1 MFRSPRAR
9 LLVLIVW
16 AGAGLSTSAASPE
29 SLSITV
35 EWLSDP
41 SRAGRASGGAGA
53 RATADY
59 LLEEF
64 RRIGLEAGFQA
75 IGPGRQNVVGRIGDQ
90 PAHIIVGAHYDGQG
104 RGRPSAS
111 DNAAGVAVLLELA
124 QELAGTPLPV
134 SVVFIAFDDE
144 ENGLNGSRYY
154 VQNPVYPLE
163 DLATAVILDTMGRSF
178 MDLERWTL
186 IVLGTEFSPELAAVV
201 GRLDD
206 PEIEL
211 IGTDLIG
218 ARSDFAPFAAR
229 RIPYLFF
236 TNATHRDYHGTG
248 DTPDR
253 IRYDR
258 LDRDAGTILQ
268 VILDVARLGSVPT
281 FRTQPSYP
289 QHEAGLLSGYI
300 DLIEAERPDLAES
313 YRLLFGDLRVRL
325 EGNPSREA
333 LHLAATVLLSA
344 ATPRL
349 SAFPLAYAIGP
360 FYEAEGAPEIAR
372 AAYREALS
380 IGPDP
385 ATESYLGV
393 RLEALEVSL
402 PD

>member
-1 MFRSPRAR
+1 
-9 LLVLIVW
+9 
-16 AGAGLSTSAASPE
+16 
-29 SLSITV
+29 
-35 EWLSDP
+35 
-41 SRAGRASGGAGA
+41 
-53 RATADY
+53 
-59 LLEEF
+59 
-64 RRIGLEAGFQA
+64 
-75 IGPGRQNVVGRIGDQ
+75 
-90 PAHIIVGAHYDGQG
+90 
-104 RGRPSAS
+104 
-111 DNAAGVAVLLELA
+111 
-124 QELAGTPLPV
+124 
-134 SVVFIAFDDE
+134 VVFIAFDDE

-360 FYEAEGAPEIAR
+360 FYEAE
-372 AAYREALS
+372 
-380 IGPDP
+380 
-385 ATESYLGV
+385 SYLGV